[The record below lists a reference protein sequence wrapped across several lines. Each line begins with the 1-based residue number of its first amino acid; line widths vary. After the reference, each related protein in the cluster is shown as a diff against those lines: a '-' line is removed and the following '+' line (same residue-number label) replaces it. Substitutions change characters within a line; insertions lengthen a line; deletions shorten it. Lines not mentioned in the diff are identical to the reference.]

1 MSLEWMGRYRE
12 LIEQLQRFG
21 NRYAVQYN
29 REICCGPELC
39 LSTAQLQILGYLLE
53 NEEKNLKMAQVAQAL
68 DILQSTFSKC
78 ISRMVEK
85 GLVEKYHTSQNR
97 KDVII
102 RASAR
107 GREAW
112 LHYGLGLYTAYQQF
126 FSALE
131 GVPDEMLRQFSFA
144 LSGLL
149 SADASKEEKPEGTL
163 VPIGR

>member
-29 REICCGPELC
+29 REVSCGPD
-39 LSTAQLQILGYLLE
+39 LSLSPAQLQVLGYLLE
-53 NEEKNLKMAQVAQAL
+53 NEGKHLKMAQVAQAL

-78 ISRMVEK
+78 ISRMTEK
-85 GLVEKYHTSQNR
+85 GLIEKYHTSQNR

-112 LHYGLGLYTAYQQF
+112 LHYSLGLYAAYQQF

-131 GVPDEMLRQFSFA
+131 GVPDDALRQFSFA

-149 SADASKEEKPEGTL
+149 SADTSRKGEPEDTL